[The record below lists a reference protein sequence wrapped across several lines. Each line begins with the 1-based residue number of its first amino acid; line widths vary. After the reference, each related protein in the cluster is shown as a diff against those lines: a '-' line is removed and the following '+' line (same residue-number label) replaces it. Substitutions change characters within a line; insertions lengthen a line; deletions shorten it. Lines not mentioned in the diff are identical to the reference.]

1 MPLAVTLRSLRE
13 YGWNGKY
20 RAELT
25 GGRNSRLDELQA
37 AVLRARLPLLDGEN
51 RRRRDIARRYAALLS
66 GSGLIL
72 PPDPDEADVCHLYVV
87 RTPQRDALLAALRQA
102 GIGCDIHYPVPDH
115 RQAVLRDLD
124 CSRTSLPE
132 TERAVADVVSLPCFP
147 ELTDAEVE
155 MVAATVRGAMSDLS
169 GAGP

>member
-1 MPLAVTLRSLRE
+1 M
-13 YGWNGKY
+13 
-20 RAELT
+20 
-25 GGRNSRLDELQA
+25 
-37 AVLRARLPLLDGEN
+37 
-51 RRRRDIARRYAALLS
+51 
-66 GSGLIL
+66 
-72 PPDPDEADVCHLYVV
+72 V